1 MNRSFGPEPRLFALS
16 VRLVSKKAISQFVG
30 DIRRVL
36 EKNKQADSFGS
47 LFNVGIS
54 KNTRVICCVF
64 GSTTPDKFLAPTE
77 LTCEGISASVLVI
90 QDSINGTGTSSSAPT
105 SWLNQPVRDAMKIDL
120 SGYSVGEQGDM
131 EEAGT
136 FGFYGDDDERVI
148 YGFTAAHCT
157 PRADRGSVIVPPST
171 RELTGRLEAIVS
183 YTSFAPNPRRIHS
196 QRESEV
202 KSLLE
207 NWTNEECRE
216 GCLIR
221 ERIESDEG
229 SRTREREVKLLGRK
243 LGTVEGKSA
252 TYKFNIVEEH
262 NRRLEEEKVRGFD
275 LSDIQRELQEEGGDR
290 ETLSRIEWC
299 CFEVLKERWV

>member
-1 MNRSFGPEPRLFALS
+1 MNRSFGPEPRLYALS
-16 VRLVSKKAISQFVG
+16 VRSVSKKAISQFVG
-30 DIRRVL
+30 DVGRVL
-36 EKNKQADSFGS
+36 EKNKQAGSFGS

-54 KNTRVICCVF
+54 KNTRVMCCVF

-90 QDSINGTGTSSSAPT
+90 QDSINRTGTLGDAPA
-105 SWLNQPVRDAMKIDL
+105 SWLNQPVHDAMEVDL

-136 FGFYGDDDERVI
+136 FGFYGGDDERVI

-157 PRADRGSVIVPPST
+157 PQADRGSVIVSPSA
-171 RELTGRLEAIVS
+171 RELTGRLENIVP

-202 KSLLE
+202 RSLLG
-207 NWTNEECRE
+207 NWINEECRE

-229 SRTREREVKLLGRK
+229 SPARERKVKLLGWK
-243 LGTVEGKSA
+243 LGTVKGKSA

-262 NRRLEEEKVRGFD
+262 NRRLEEEKARGFN
-275 LSDIQRELQEEGGDR
+275 LSDIQNELHEEEGSR
-290 ETLSRIEWC
+290 KTLSRIEWC
-299 CFEVLKERWV
+299 CFEVLRDRWV